1 MSSIRVKGM
10 EVSKGDLDIL
20 DEFMLS
26 LGFKFYPGYD
36 NKDEPS
42 NMPWSTRYYRPD
54 TATLTDGQK
63 TSLHQTV
70 DDAQF
75 WHQNTV
81 IKSE

>member
-42 NMPWSTRYYRPD
+42 NMPW
-54 TATLTDGQK
+54 
-63 TSLHQTV
+63 
-70 DDAQF
+70 
-75 WHQNTV
+75 
-81 IKSE
+81 